1 MIGDYKRKTD
11 AEIIEM
17 VNDYMEKY
25 PNASRN
31 KIILNATVNPTRVRE
46 LGKQGLINLP
56 PALPAGSKS
65 NWAKYFSY
73 ASENNAK
80 RTGMKY
86 KV

>member
-25 PNASRN
+25 PSASRN
-31 KIILNATVNPTRVRE
+31 KIILNATGNPTRVRE

-65 NWAKYFSY
+65 NWAKYFKY

-86 KV
+86 NV